1 MAFEIDKLGGLRFI
15 EKSSVDEKVL
25 TELLRANEKP
35 EIVGLRFSLGSGE
48 WIRTTDLR
56 VMREK
61 PDFGNFDR
69 ITTQISQLYVL
80 RFRRPKQ
87 SAVVYKFSYSKS
99 FSGGSQVL
107 FCYFS
112 AFSSL
117 IQSLKSY
124 LPRCRGST

>member
-1 MAFEIDKLGGLRFI
+1 MFKPKTPISGRLGN
-15 EKSSVDEKVL
+15 S
-25 TELLRANEKP
+25 
-35 EIVGLRFSLGSGE
+35 SGE

-87 SAVVYKFSYSKS
+87 AAVGCQFSYSMP
-99 FSGGSQVL
+99 FGGESQVC
-107 FCYFS
+107 FIPG
-112 AFSSL
+112 
-117 IQSLKSY
+117 IQPHKEREQEI
-124 LPRCRGST
+124 LPD